1 METQRGL
8 LRRPTPLT
16 GWGVSIAA
24 PKGMRRAPRRVR
36 LRVISNGGFAPK
48 PPCQQLLAWGLGG
61 KAPIGNP
68 VRGPRDVERTYGQF
82 AVSERAANASLFAA
96 RRVQGNMR
104 SEGV

>member
-8 LRRPTPLT
+8 LWRPTPLT

-36 LRVISNGGFAPK
+36 LRVISNGGD
-48 PPCQQLLAWGLGG
+48 
-61 KAPIGNP
+61 APIKNP
-68 VRGPRDVERTYGQF
+68 VRGPRDVERTYGLF

-104 SEGV
+104 NAGVKKIGASYFEWPDF

>member
-36 LRVISNGGFAPK
+36 LRVIFNGGFASK
-48 PPCQQLLAWGLGG
+48 PPYNLHIKRPGYS
-61 KAPIGNP
+61 
-68 VRGPRDVERTYGQF
+68 GPFLFYNIIISSPFCRAYFTVY
-82 AVSERAANASLFAA
+82 AVPP
-96 RRVQGNMR
+96 RVSRQ
-104 SEGV
+104 